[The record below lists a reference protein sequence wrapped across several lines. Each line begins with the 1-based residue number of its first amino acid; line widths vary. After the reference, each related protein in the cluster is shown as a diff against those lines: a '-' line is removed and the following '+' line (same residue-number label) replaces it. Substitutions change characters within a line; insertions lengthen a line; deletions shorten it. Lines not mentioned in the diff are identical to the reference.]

1 MLTKDI
7 LNILTCPACKGKL
20 TARDNKSKL
29 MCHSCGRAF
38 PVREGIPVMLVD
50 DCEKITQS
58 NVIKTNQSS
67 KRSNLI

>member
-7 LNILTCPACKGKL
+7 LNILACPACKGKL

-38 PVREGIPVMLVD
+38 PVREGIPVMLMDEAVS
-50 DCEKITQS
+50 C
-58 NVIKTNQSS
+58 
-67 KRSNLI
+67 